1 MQKEKADK
9 IEYERRIK
17 TIQEWLLGGET
28 TKAIHANLISNGWC
42 VSERQM
48 FRMIAAARN
57 RWVADENI
65 NIAEKRKMA
74 IERLRKIMERMPDDI
89 KNTSGGFRTLLY
101 YEKEINRIEGIMSD
115 LEPEIE
121 NIITI
126 DEML

>member
-1 MQKEKADK
+1 MEKIRANK
-9 IEYERRIK
+9 KEYENRIN
-17 TIQEWLLGGET
+17 TIQEWLLDGDT
-28 TKAIHANLISNGWC
+28 PKAIHDKIIRQKWC
-42 VSERQM
+42 TSDRQIY
-48 FRMIAAARN
+48 RLVAAARN

-121 NIITI
+121 TIITVN
-126 DEML
+126 EMR